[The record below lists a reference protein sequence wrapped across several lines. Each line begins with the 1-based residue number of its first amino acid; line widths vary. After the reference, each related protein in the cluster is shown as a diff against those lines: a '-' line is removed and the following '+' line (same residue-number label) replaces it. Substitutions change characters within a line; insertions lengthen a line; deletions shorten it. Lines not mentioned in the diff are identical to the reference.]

1 LLPNGNGFRGKL
13 RQFPIRDQSASDFP
27 TLYFE
32 ENTSPLIPR
41 RESTMTDTV
50 QSAPRDPWPLLESLL
65 LKLGDATSTNQ
76 SVSLAVE
83 SARAAV
89 DADVAFWYSRNNGKV
104 TALGG
109 PREYAPERA
118 ASLARQLLGR
128 LPAGNETLRWVNP
141 DAPSDKIPDSAVIV
155 VDPRTQGSIVVL
167 GFEPNHRFD
176 DGDTKAVRM
185 ALKMLL
191 AQRAQSQASTKSLL
205 LGLLHCLTT
214 IIDAKDTYTAGHS
227 ERVARI
233 AVLLVKQMGLSPALE
248 GDVFLAGLLH
258 DVGKIGLP
266 DELLQRP
273 GRLNDSEMQEMRRH
287 TIIGDRIVASIKPFE
302 RLRPAVRNHHEHF
315 DGKGYPDGLA
325 GEAIPFLARVLAVA
339 DACDAMMSPRRYRS
353 ARSPFEIDAVF
364 TAEAGVQFDP
374 AVVMAFMAVRHEIY
388 PPIYQKGIGESAFHA
403 IGSIVDNMTDS
414 SMLSMPVLAK

>member
-1 LLPNGNGFRGKL
+1 MNDL
-13 RQFPIRDQSASDFP
+13 SD
-27 TLYFE
+27 
-32 ENTSPLIPR
+32 SP
-41 RESTMTDTV
+41 M
-50 QSAPRDPWPLLESLL
+50 RDPWSVLETLL

-76 SVSLAVE
+76 SVAWAVE
-83 SARAAV
+83 SARSAV
-89 DADVAFWYSRNNGKV
+89 DADVAYWYSRNNGKV
-104 TALGG
+104 TALCG
-109 PREYAPERA
+109 PREYAAERA
-118 ASLARQLLGR
+118 GSLARQLLGR

-141 DAPSDKIPDSAVIV
+141 DPPSEKIPDSAVIV
-155 VDPRTQGSIVVL
+155 ADSRTQGCIVVL
-167 GFEPNHRFD
+167 DFDPNRRFD

-214 IIDAKDTYTAGHS
+214 IIDAKDPYTAGHS

-233 AVLLVKQMGLSPALE
+233 AVLLVRQMGLSQALE

-273 GRLNDSEMQEMRRH
+273 GRLNDAEMQEMRRH

-315 DGKGYPDGLA
+315 NGNGYPDGIA
-325 GEAIPFLARVLAVA
+325 GEKIPLLARVLAVA

-353 ARSPFEIDAVF
+353 ARSPYEIDAVF
-364 TAEAGVQFDP
+364 TAEAGQQFDP
-374 AVVMAFMAVRHEIY
+374 AVVRAFMAIRHEIY

-403 IGSIVDNMTDS
+403 IESIVDNMTDS
-414 SMLSMPVLAK
+414 SMLSMPILVK